1 MLVWKRNIDDII
13 SFFHTNRYVVNQF
26 FGQANKP
33 HPTIEF
39 TSEMSFLETTFLE
52 ATIPKGERFNKE
64 SVFDMRTHFKLTDA
78 SKYTIL
84 HNVSPTR
91 SKERLR

>member
-1 MLVWKRNIDDII
+1 MDDII
-13 SFFHTNRYVVNQF
+13 SFFHTNRYVVNQS

-33 HPTIEF
+33 HPTIKF
-39 TSEMSFLETTFLE
+39 TSEMSLLE
-52 ATIPKGERFNKE
+52 ATISKGERFNKE

>member
-1 MLVWKRNIDDII
+1 
-13 SFFHTNRYVVNQF
+13 
-26 FGQANKP
+26 
-33 HPTIEF
+33 
-39 TSEMSFLETTFLE
+39 MSFLETTFLE

-91 SKERLR
+91 SKERFRWRRSVTTPQDYFFKRKIWIEH